1 MDEEY
6 YLLNANILDDID
18 DNANGLSKKDPA
30 LLICNTALN
39 VHLPEPVLRVDSFL
53 NDPHQWRR
61 SPAAFT
67 EQTECIPK
75 YFKPGEY
82 PHFVIRVIMEDY
94 DYLFKIVLIGNAG
107 VGKTCLVRRFTQGLF
122 PPGQGATIGVDFM
135 IKTVE
140 IKGEKVKLQIWD
152 TAGQERFRSITQSYY
167 RSANALILTY
177 DITCEDSF
185 RCLPE
190 WLREIEQYA
199 NTTVVTILVGNK
211 IDLAEKREVLRQ
223 RAEEFADSQS
233 MLYLETSAKESDN
246 VEKLFLDLA
255 CKLIREAKQN
265 TLDNNDTTDSMPGE
279 GKAISY
285 LGCCNTN

>member
-1 MDEEY
+1 
-6 YLLNANILDDID
+6 
-18 DNANGLSKKDPA
+18 
-30 LLICNTALN
+30 
-39 VHLPEPVLRVDSFL
+39 
-53 NDPHQWRR
+53 
-61 SPAAFT
+61 
-67 EQTECIPK
+67 
-75 YFKPGEY
+75 
-82 PHFVIRVIMEDY
+82 MEDY

-140 IKGEKVKLQIWD
+140 IKGQKIKLQIWD

-199 NTTVVTILVGNK
+199 NSKVVAVLVGNK
-211 IDLAEKREVLRQ
+211 IDLAERREVSKQ
-223 RAEEFADSQS
+223 QAEEFAEAQN
-233 MLYLETSAKESDN
+233 MHYLETSAKESDN

-255 CKLIREAKQN
+255 CELIREAKQN
-265 TLDNNDTTDSMPGE
+265 ALVNSEDSSMPGE
-279 GKAISY
+279 GKTISY
-285 LGCCNTN
+285 LNCCSFS

>member
-1 MDEEY
+1 M
-6 YLLNANILDDID
+6 
-18 DNANGLSKKDPA
+18 S
-30 LLICNTALN
+30 
-39 VHLPEPVLRVDSFL
+39 
-53 NDPHQWRR
+53 
-61 SPAAFT
+61 
-67 EQTECIPK
+67 
-75 YFKPGEY
+75 
-82 PHFVIRVIMEDY
+82 MEDY

-140 IKGEKVKLQIWD
+140 IKGEK
-152 TAGQERFRSITQSYY
+152 SYY

-255 CKLIREAKQN
+255 CELIREAKQN
-265 TLDNNDTTDSMPGE
+265 TLDNNDTANATPGE

-285 LGCCNTN
+285 LGCCGTN

>member
-1 MDEEY
+1 MRAIPAELNPENMVHCIVGSHPLAINSLISRKCFLTTRHLVCKHTYRRCTMGNICDGTANCV
-6 YLLNANILDDID
+6 LL
-18 DNANGLSKKDPA
+18 
-30 LLICNTALN
+30 
-39 VHLPEPVLRVDSFL
+39 
-53 NDPHQWRR
+53 
-61 SPAAFT
+61 SPFTCIQHAAFSMS
-67 EQTECIPK
+67 
-75 YFKPGEY
+75 
-82 PHFVIRVIMEDY
+82 MEDY

-199 NTTVVTILVGNK
+199 NNQVVTILVGNK

-223 RAEEFADSQS
+223 RAEDFAEAQS

-255 CKLIREAKQN
+255 CELIREAKQN
-265 TLDNNDTTDSMPGE
+265 KLDNNDTAPMPGE
-279 GKAISY
+279 GKTISY
-285 LGCCNTN
+285 LSCCSLN

>member
-1 MDEEY
+1 MERLITELTRKHV
-6 YLLNANILDDID
+6 LLTASFAVRLALVAYGDYQDRTMAVKYTDID
-18 DNANGLSKKDPA
+18 YHVFTD
-30 LLICNTALN
+30 
-39 VHLPEPVLRVDSFL
+39 
-53 NDPHQWRR
+53 
-61 SPAAFT
+61 AARFIT
-67 EQTECIPK
+67 E
-75 YFKPGEY
+75 F
-82 PHFVIRVIMEDY
+82 RMSMEDY

-199 NTTVVTILVGNK
+199 NKQVVTILVGNK
-211 IDLAEKREVLRQ
+211 IDLSEKREVLRQ
-223 RAEEFADSQS
+223 RAEDFAEAQS

-255 CKLIREAKQN
+255 CELIREAKQN
-265 TLDNNDTTDSMPGE
+265 KLDNNDTAPMPGE
-279 GKAISY
+279 GKTISY
-285 LGCCNTN
+285 LSCCNLN